1 MRYRLIG
8 LLPGVAACTAVLLIA
23 GCAGEH
29 LVNIS
34 DPVEFQ
40 RVAIESQR
48 PVAVEMFKGG

>member
-1 MRYRLIG
+1 MRYRRFD
-8 LLPGVAACTAVLLIA
+8 LLPGVAVCTAILLMA
-23 GCAGEH
+23 GCAGER

-40 RVAIESQR
+40 RVAIESRR